1 MKTTYLHYS
10 AFSCSIVSIY
20 MQHMCKQGSEA
31 NSGVWQWSR
40 HCQVYLWHLVLALL
54 CQEDAVFSFYLLAQ
68 RNHRHLSVRKIL
80 LLLTHDQ
87 HAC

>member
-1 MKTTYLHYS
+1 
-10 AFSCSIVSIY
+10 
-20 MQHMCKQGSEA
+20 MQHMSKQGSEA

-68 RNHRHLSVRKIL
+68 RNRRHLSVRKIL